1 MQPNLGWR
9 LLDTGFLSAA
19 ENMALD
25 QVLLESRAAGES
37 PNTLRF
43 LQFASPSV
51 LVGCHQ
57 QLDQEVRLD
66 FCRERGLEVNR
77 RITGGGA
84 ILFEPCHIGGEII
97 ASRDDPRFQA
107 TPAALSERFTRVF
120 CAALGEHCGVDARFR
135 PRNDIEVR
143 GRKIAGT
150 GGTTEGAAFL
160 FQGTLLVDLDVQTM
174 LRALRVPMEKLNGH
188 EIDSLRERVTPPAT
202 TSAASRSGRTMRI
215 WC

>member
-1 MQPNLGWR
+1 
-9 LLDTGFLSAA
+9 
-19 ENMALD
+19 
-25 QVLLESRAAGES
+25 
-37 PNTLRF
+37 
-43 LQFASPSV
+43 
-51 LVGCHQ
+51 
-57 QLDQEVRLD
+57 
-66 FCRERGLEVNR
+66 
-77 RITGGGA
+77 
-84 ILFEPCHIGGEII
+84 
-97 ASRDDPRFQA
+97 
-107 TPAALSERFTRVF
+107 
-120 CAALGEHCGVDARFR
+120 
-135 PRNDIEVR
+135 VR